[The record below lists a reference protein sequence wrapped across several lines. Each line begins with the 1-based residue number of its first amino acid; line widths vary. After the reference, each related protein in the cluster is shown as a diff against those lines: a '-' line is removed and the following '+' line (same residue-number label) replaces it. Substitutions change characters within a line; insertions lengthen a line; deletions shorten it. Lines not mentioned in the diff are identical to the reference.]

1 MYAYIDIIRL
11 ELLSIMEAPSSHPL
25 SATLVSAAK
34 AEGAIPPHGILVQ
47 EHTILKGE
55 GVCAIVNDKQVYVG
69 NERLFKRLGMYHLS
83 RQHVESAQ
91 KWNNDG
97 GTVGYIGIEGE
108 GLGIIAMFCVTD
120 TVRDEAHHVVTA
132 LIDSGVKVVMLT
144 GDGEGAALAVGEQ
157 IGLPNSSIQS
167 QLLPE
172 DKMHYVAALKDCSSR
187 SSVFFTDQRNFIV
200 YVGDG
205 VNDAASLAVAD
216 VGVAMGHGASLVCA
230 STEVCIVAC
239 FFVSMNLDL
248 LNSCFSIGPGNE

>member
-1 MYAYIDIIRL
+1 MRNIGKIRL

-25 SATLVSAAK
+25 STTLVSAAK
-34 AEGAIPPHGILVQ
+34 AEGAIPPHGVSVQ

-69 NERLFKRLGMYHLS
+69 NERLFRRLDMYRLS
-83 RQHVESAQ
+83 PQHVESAR

-108 GLGIIAMFCVTD
+108 GLGIIGMFCVTD
-120 TVRDEAHHVVTA
+120 TIRNEAHHVVTA

-144 GDGEGAALAVGEQ
+144 GDGEGAALAVGEE

-167 QLLPE
+167 QMLPE

-187 SSVFFTDQRNFIV
+187 RSVFFTDQRKFIIF
-200 YVGDG
+200 VGDG
-205 VNDAASLAVAD
+205 FNDAASLAVAD
-216 VGVAMGHGASLVCA
+216 VGVAMGHGASLVCTA
-230 STEVCIVAC
+230 SEVCVAAC
-239 FFVSMNLDL
+239 L
-248 LNSCFSIGPGNE
+248 